1 MSNVMTPNALAEKL
15 AGSTNREKVGKTF
28 VRPLLRR
35 HFPRDVMGTSWY
47 LTDTQIAFVTAAW
60 KAKQKGVT
68 FDAKAYLTASR
79 KRKARGVTNDLPTVA
94 ANAKRQEYADAVGM
108 IPPE

>member
-1 MSNVMTPNALAEKL
+1 MANVMTPNALAEKL
-15 AGSTNREKVGKTF
+15 AGADNRERVGKTF

-35 HFPRDVMGTSWY
+35 HFPRNVKGTSWY

-68 FDAKAYLTASR
+68 FDATAYLAAAK
-79 KRKARGVTNDLPTVA
+79 KRKQKNVTP
-94 ANAKRQEYADAVGM
+94 DAT
-108 IPPE
+108 PEA